1 MVWTHGAFLSVYI
14 LTREAWL
21 SLLCSLA
28 HVLRVAQKNRGETG
42 KNNASAAPVAAQ
54 SQRMRQQAE
63 QSTWR
68 DTQAS
73 STAHALQP

>member
-1 MVWTHGAFLSVYI
+1 MDSWRRPISLYSN
-14 LTREAWL
+14 TRGLAV
-21 SLLCSLA
+21 SPVLLGPRLA
-28 HVLRVAQKNRGETG
+28 RSARNRGETG